1 MLNNL
6 LQMLKTTS
14 KRAVK
19 ITAEATGNLIGIKI
33 ADKVMKVSRTSPQN
47 SLEKLQ
53 MKQKI
58 WNLTKKYQKK
68 DINLQKKDSK
78 LLMN

>member
-1 MLNNL
+1 
-6 LQMLKTTS
+6 MLKTAS
-14 KRAVK
+14 KRAIK

-58 WNLTKKYQKK
+58 WNLTKKYQTK
-68 DINLQKKDSK
+68 DINLQKKESK

>member
-1 MLNNL
+1 
-6 LQMLKTTS
+6 MLKTTS

>member
-1 MLNNL
+1 
-6 LQMLKTTS
+6 MLKTTS
-14 KRAVK
+14 KRAIK

-47 SLEKLQ
+47 SLKKLQ

>member
-1 MLNNL
+1 
-6 LQMLKTTS
+6 MLKTTS

-47 SLEKLQ
+47 SLVKLQ

>member
-1 MLNNL
+1 
-6 LQMLKTTS
+6 MLKTTS

-68 DINLQKKDSK
+68 DINLQKKESK